1 MAIRIT
7 MNENDK
13 DFGLEISEKSI
24 KAFEAGDYLEAFNF
38 QAEVFESSITVM
50 IAGRARHLGMS
61 NTKVKKLAYK
71 GTLEKRIDNF
81 IELCG
86 DDFSHLCNNLHEYR
100 DRRNRLIHKKSS
112 FTDEEEMNDFARET
126 WLLGT
131 TIMYTFVES
140 ISGIPNLK

>member
-1 MAIRIT
+1 MV
-7 MNENDK
+7 MNNGQGEK
-13 DFGLEISEKSI
+13 DFGGELVKKSI
-24 KAFEAGDYLEAFNF
+24 KAFEAGGYLEAFVF
-38 QAEVFESSITVM
+38 QAEAIEGSIPVM

-61 NTKVKKLAYK
+61 NTKVKKLAYE
-71 GTLEKRIDNF
+71 GTLEKRIDNL
-81 IELCG
+81 IKLCG

-131 TIMYTFVES
+131 TIIYYFVES